1 MNYTDPCSITVNGG
15 ICMRLGP
22 INVEE
27 FQTIVQSCSGKVNLI
42 TADGDL
48 LIANG
53 NLSAVIGLESFLE
66 VAQKQ
71 DISIQCERDEDRLRI
86 ERFIGTHLAQA

>member
-1 MNYTDPCSITVNGG
+1 
-15 ICMRLGP
+15 MRLGP
-22 INVEE
+22 INVDE
-27 FQTIVQSCSGKVNLI
+27 FQAIIKSCAGKVNLI

-53 NLSAVIGLESFLE
+53 NLSAVIGLESFLQ

-71 DISIQCERDEDRLRI
+71 DIAIQCERDDDQLRI
-86 ERFIGTHLAQA
+86 EGFIETYMARA

>member
-1 MNYTDPCSITVNGG
+1 
-15 ICMRLGP
+15 MRLGP
-22 INVEE
+22 INVDE
-27 FQTIVQSCSGKVNLI
+27 FQAIIKSCAGKVNLI

-53 NLSAVIGLESFLE
+53 NLSAVIGLESFLQ

-71 DISIQCERDEDRLRI
+71 DITIQCERDDDQLRI
-86 ERFIGTHLAQA
+86 EGFIETYMARA